1 MLAFIV
7 QARVGSTRLPNKILL
22 PFFQGKSIL
31 ELLIA
36 KLKNIEGAK
45 VILSTSTNK

>member
-22 PFFQGKSIL
+22 PF
-31 ELLIA
+31 
-36 KLKNIEGAK
+36 LKVKA
-45 VILSTSTNK
+45 S